1 MNSTQKEAQLMLAVQ
16 AIKKDPKFSIR
27 RAALIY
33 TVSRTTLQARF
44 DGRNSRRDILHLRQ
58 NLTKLEKSTII
69 QRIIELNFQAFPP
82 RLNAI
87 ENMANRL
94 LRDRD
99 ASRVSKNWA
108 FNFVKRQS

>member
-33 TVSRTTLQARF
+33 TVSRTTLQARL
-44 DGRNSRRDILHLRQ
+44 DGRDLRRDILHPRQ
-58 NLTKLEKSTII
+58 NLTKLEESTII
-69 QRIIELNFQAFPP
+69 QRIIELDSQAFFP
-82 RLNAI
+82 RLNAV

-94 LRDRD
+94 LCDRD
-99 ASRVSKNWA
+99 ASRVGKNWA
-108 FNFVKRQS
+108 SNFVKR

>member
-1 MNSTQKEAQLMLAVQ
+1 MLAIQ
-16 AIKKDPKFSIR
+16 AIKKNPKLSIR

-33 TVSRTTLQARF
+33 TVFRTTLQARL
-44 DGRNSRRDILHLRQ
+44 DGRDLRRDILHSRQ

-69 QRIIELNFQAFPP
+69 QRIIELNSQAFSP
-82 RLNAI
+82 RLYAI

-99 ASRVSKNWA
+99 TSRVSKNWA
-108 FNFVKRQS
+108 FNFVKRQP